1 MPKNEVAYLFFL
13 EKRLMIIF
21 YIVCHVIL
29 TLKQKLFFLRSSTFS
44 EDQCTQSNLHVHV
57 HCTVY
62 GTSQTFTVRYTPDVW
77 TWIDLTILAYLG
89 EYILESVYCYLQFF
103 YF

>member
-1 MPKNEVAYLFFL
+1 MKW
-13 EKRLMIIF
+13 RI
-21 YIVCHVIL
+21 C
-29 TLKQKLFFLRSSTFS
+29 FFLRNVYDDYLLYRLPCYFNFKAKTILFEVLSTFS
-44 EDQCTQSNLHVHV
+44 EDQCTRSNLHV